1 MITQKGQSIEDKS
14 MEIIENEIGSH
25 PYSKDEWPIVRRV
38 IHSTADFDFARQN
51 MIVFHK
57 NAISSGINA
66 LKNGCNIIVDV
77 NGVIGGLNKENL
89 KEFGNKAICNISEPK
104 IVEEAKKLNK
114 TRAQTSMR
122 MAASEMNGGVVA
134 VGNAP
139 TALVEVIQMIKENV
153 TRPAL
158 VIGIPVGF
166 VCAAESKEEL
176 QTIDTPYITN
186 KGRKGGSP
194 CASAIVNALFKLLK
208 EKSIINDP
216 ERLQESL

>member
-14 MEIIENEIGSH
+14 MEIIESEIGSH

-89 KEFGNKAICNISEPK
+89 KEFGNKVICNISEPE

-122 MAASEMNGGVVA
+122 VTAAEMNGGVVA
-134 VGNAP
+134 IGNAP
-139 TALVEVIQMIKENV
+139 TALVEVIQMIRERV

-166 VCAAESKEEL
+166 VCAVESKEEL
-176 QTIDTPYITN
+176 QTVDTPYITN
-186 KGRKGGSP
+186 IGRKGGSP

-208 EKSIINDP
+208 EKSKH
-216 ERLQESL
+216 